1 MLRITEMSCTRE
13 ETVLKVEGWV
23 TGRGAVLLE
32 EEGAR
37 RLRLAPH
44 LVLDLKGVQFID
56 ADGIAVL
63 KRWSGNGLI
72 LRGGSLFVRA
82 LLRQHGLG

>member
-1 MLRITEMSCTRE
+1 MLRIT
-13 ETVLKVEGWV
+13 VEGWV
-23 TGRGAVLLE
+23 TGRGASLLA

-37 RLRLAPH
+37 RLQLAPH
-44 LVLDLKGVQFID
+44 LVFDLEGVQFID
-56 ADGIAVL
+56 QSGIAVL
-63 KRWSGNGLI
+63 KRWSRERLM

>member
-1 MLRITEMSCTRE
+1 MLRITEMSCTCE
-13 ETVLKVEGWV
+13 EAVLKVEGWV
-23 TGRGAVLLE
+23 TGRGAVLLA

-37 RLRLAPH
+37 RLQLAPL
-44 LVLDLKGVQFID
+44 LVLDLEGVQFID
-56 ADGIAVL
+56 TAGIGVL
-63 KRWSGNGLI
+63 KRWSGNGLV

>member
-1 MLRITEMSCTRE
+1 MLRITEMSCSRE
-13 ETVLKVEGWV
+13 ESVLKVEGWV

-32 EEGAR
+32 EESAG
-37 RLRLAPH
+37 RLRLVPH
-44 LVLDLKGVQFID
+44 LVLDLEGVRFID
-56 ADGIAVL
+56 ATGIAVL
-63 KRWSGNGLI
+63 KRWSGKRLV